1 MQKWL
6 CGGEFMPLHKPKVV
20 FQRMAFIGTILTAA
34 IVAACGRQVTPNP
47 PGLGPGGAPPGYLAV
62 HFDTQSPFN
71 FSNYQYMIVFNT
83 SGSEVTPSTQTVQT
97 NWAGYEFALI
107 AYGNGINTA
116 AELVQFVHNANPKQP
131 PTWLPLHTTPT
142 QLNFNPNS
150 NGAGTEFS
158 MIAQK
163 IIFKG
168 IASPAP
174 APSSTPPNLWTFN
187 AFVAQASNGGQWQFY
202 DSMGA
207 GGPNPPEFVSPVLN
221 MDTCFDNTYYAQ
233 YVPADPAAQILTV
246 EISNNPSPPNS
257 CSSSS

>member
-1 MQKWL
+1 MIRKL
-6 CGGEFMPLHKPKVV
+6 SFALVV
-20 FQRMAFIGTILTAA
+20 VTAF

-47 PGLGPGGAPPGYLAV
+47 PGLGPGGAPPGYLAI

-83 SGSEVTPSTQTVQT
+83 SGSLVTPSTQTVQT
-97 NWAGYEFALI
+97 NWPGYEFALI

-116 AELVQFVHNANPKQP
+116 AELVQFVHAQNPKQP
-131 PTWLPLHTTPT
+131 PSWLPLHTTPT

-168 IASPAP
+168 IASPS
-174 APSSTPPNLWTFN
+174 PSPSTKPSNPPWTFN
-187 AFVAQASNGGQWQFY
+187 AFVTQASNGGQWQFY
-202 DSMGA
+202 DSLGA
-207 GGPNPPEFVSPVLN
+207 GGANPPEFISPALN
-221 MDTCFDNTYYAQ
+221 METCFDNTYFASGPPPQ
-233 YVPADPAAQILTV
+233 DPAAQIV
-246 EISNNPSPPNS
+246 SIEISNNPAPPNS
-257 CSSSS
+257 CSSSND